1 MRNILLSSLLVLA
14 ACGAFVQFSGNEDS
28 PIKDQPVYELI
39 RNLGGEKVAH
49 EIEGADSLLIA
60 QGRAIINIGEWPSDT
75 GSTGVVSPYFTCV
88 SCHNTVRED
97 PDLRNPTPES
107 RLAYVSE
114 VGQGFFQ
121 ASTFWGIVNRESW
134 FNDDYVKKYG
144 DDAKKAQNSL
154 IEAIQLCSRECS
166 QGRELTEW
174 EMKAVLAYFWSIQ
187 LKIGDLDLTE
197 DQLADLQSKPKGKK
211 GRAARIDWLKK
222 QYMLA
227 SHAHVGEV
235 PADKAAG
242 YGLKGDR
249 ENGKRIYQSSCRL
262 CHYYNVA
269 EVTQIYEG
277 GPIIEM
283 MVDSIASSST
293 HSLYEVIRKG
303 THPVKNQRQ
312 YMPYYP
318 VERMSDQ
325 QIEDLRAYFDYVIEM
340 DE

>member
-1 MRNILLSSLLVLA
+1 MKNILLSSLLVLA
-14 ACGAFVQFSGNEDS
+14 ACGAFVQLSGNQEAT
-28 PIKDQPVYELI
+28 IQDQAVYEVI
-39 RNLGGEKVAH
+39 RNLGGERVDH
-49 EIEGADSLLIA
+49 EIEGTDSLLVA
-60 QGRAIINIGEWPSDT
+60 QGRSIINIGEWPSDT

-88 SCHNTVRED
+88 NCHNTVRED
-97 PDLRNPTPES
+97 PDLRNPSPEG
-107 RLAYVSE
+107 RLAFVSKQ
-114 VGQGFFQ
+114 GQGFFQ

-144 DDAKKAQNSL
+144 EEAKKAQNSL
-154 IEAIQLCSRECS
+154 REAIQLCSRECS
-166 QGRELTEW
+166 QGRELTDW

-187 LKIGDLDLTE
+187 LKVEDLDLSV
-197 DQLADLQSKPKGKK
+197 DQLADLQAKPKGKK
-211 GRAARIDWLKK
+211 AKEQKINWLKD

-235 PADKAAG
+235 PADKVKG
-242 YGLKGDR
+242 YGLQGDK
-249 ENGKRIYQSSCRL
+249 ENGRLIYQSACRL

-269 EVTQIYEG
+269 EVTQIYQG
-277 GPIIEM
+277 GLIIELM
-283 MVDSIASSST
+283 IDSIAANST
-293 HSLYEVIRKG
+293 NSLYEVIRKG

-325 QIEDLRAYFDYVIEM
+325 QIEDLRAYFNYVIEM